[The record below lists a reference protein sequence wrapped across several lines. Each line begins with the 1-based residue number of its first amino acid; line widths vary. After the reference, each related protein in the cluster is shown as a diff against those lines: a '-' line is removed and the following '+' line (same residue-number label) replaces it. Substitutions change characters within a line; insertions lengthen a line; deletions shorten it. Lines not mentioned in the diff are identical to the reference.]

1 MCFFHAPFAPDGTN
15 AKKGIGMN
23 VKQENTISMEQLRKL
38 LHISGC
44 KASWMLRNGVI
55 PCENRGC
62 ATHTFVIRMEDVE
75 AYLAKPRRQRKK
87 EIPVGG
93 FNAKP
98 IHIELHPEY
107 CLKLRGAK
115 RERFI
120 EFLEETMFDVPDAL
134 TIDEAAT
141 VIGYHRQT
149 VYNHTA
155 KGDITAIRISGK
167 YIIPKSELIQYLVT
181 DRAFR
186 IQRKSEWHMEVIGE
200 FLTEEADR

>member
-1 MCFFHAPFAPDGTN
+1 M
-15 AKKGIGMN
+15 
-23 VKQENTISMEQLRKL
+23 KQENTISMEQLRKM
-38 LHISGC
+38 LHVSKR

-62 ATHTFVIRMEDVE
+62 ATHTFIIRMEDVE
-75 AYLAKPRRQRKK
+75 AYLAKPRQQRNK
-87 EIPVGG
+87 EIPVGA
-93 FNAKP
+93 FNAGP

-115 RERFI
+115 RERFM
-120 EFLEETMFDVPDAL
+120 EFLEVMLSDVPDAL

-155 KGDITAIRISGK
+155 NGDITAIRISGK
-167 YIIPKSELIQYLVT
+167 YIIPKSELIQYLAT
-181 DRAFR
+181 NRAFR
-186 IQRKSEWHMEVIGE
+186 IQRKSVWHMEVIDE
-200 FLTEEADR
+200 FLTEEDNR

>member
-1 MCFFHAPFAPDGTN
+1 M
-15 AKKGIGMN
+15 
-23 VKQENTISMEQLRKL
+23 KQENTISMEQLRKM
-38 LHISGC
+38 LHISKR

-62 ATHTFVIRMEDVE
+62 ATHTFIIRMEDVE
-75 AYLAKPRRQRKK
+75 AYLAKPRQQRKK
-87 EIPVGG
+87 EIPVGR

-120 EFLEETMFDVPDAL
+120 EYLEELMSDVPDAM
-134 TIDEAAT
+134 TVDEAAG

-149 VYNHTA
+149 VYSHTA
-155 KGDITAIRISGK
+155 NGDITAIRISGRL
-167 YIIPKSELIQYLVT
+167 IIPKSELIQYLAT

-186 IQRKSEWHMEVIGE
+186 IQRKSGWHMGVIKRISI
-200 FLTEEADR
+200 FYFKLSLKYFFQ

>member
-1 MCFFHAPFAPDGTN
+1 M
-15 AKKGIGMN
+15 
-23 VKQENTISMEQLRKL
+23 KQENTISMEQLRKL
-38 LHISGC
+38 LHISGR

-75 AYLAKPRRQRKK
+75 AYLAKPRQQRNK
-87 EIPVGG
+87 EIPVGE

-98 IHIELHPEY
+98 PHIELHPEY

-134 TIDEAAT
+134 TVNDAAT

-149 VYNHTA
+149 VYSHTA
-155 KGDITAIRISGK
+155 NGDITSIRISGRL
-167 YIIPKSELIQYLVT
+167 IIPKSELIQYLAT

-186 IQRKSEWHMEVIGE
+186 IQRKSGWHLGVVME
-200 FLTEEADR
+200 FLKREKK

>member
-1 MCFFHAPFAPDGTN
+1 M
-15 AKKGIGMN
+15 
-23 VKQENTISMEQLRKL
+23 KQENTISMEQLRKL
-38 LHISGC
+38 LHISKR

-62 ATHTFVIRMEDVE
+62 ATHTFIIRMEDVE
-75 AYLAKPRRQRKK
+75 AYLAKPLRQRKK
-87 EIPVGG
+87 EIPVGA
-93 FNAKP
+93 FNAQLT
-98 IHIELHPEY
+98 HIELHPEY

-120 EFLEETMFDVPDAL
+120 EFLEGTMSDVPDAL

-155 KGDITAIRISGK
+155 NGDITAIRISGRL
-167 YIIPKSELIQYLVT
+167 IIPKSEMIQYLAT

-186 IQRKSEWHMEVIGE
+186 IQRKSGWHMEVIGE
-200 FLTEEADR
+200 FLTEENNR

>member
-1 MCFFHAPFAPDGTN
+1 M
-15 AKKGIGMN
+15 
-23 VKQENTISMEQLRKL
+23 KQGNTISMEQLRKM
-38 LHISGC
+38 LHVSKR

-62 ATHTFVIRMEDVE
+62 ATHTFIIRMEDVE
-75 AYLAKPRRQRKK
+75 AYLAKPLRQRKK
-87 EIPVGG
+87 EIPVGA

-134 TIDEAAT
+134 TVNDAAT

-149 VYNHTA
+149 VYSHTA
-155 KGDITAIRISGK
+155 NGDITAIRISGK
-167 YIIPKSELIQYLVT
+167 YIIPKLELIQYLAT

-186 IQRKSEWHMEVIGE
+186 IQRKSEWHMEMIGE
-200 FLTEEADR
+200 FLTEEDNR

>member
-1 MCFFHAPFAPDGTN
+1 
-15 AKKGIGMN
+15 
-23 VKQENTISMEQLRKL
+23 MEQLRKM
-38 LHISGC
+38 LHVSKR

-62 ATHTFVIRMEDVE
+62 ATHTFIIRMEDVE
-75 AYLAKPRRQRKK
+75 AYLAKPLRQRKK

-98 IHIELHPEY
+98 IHIELHPGY

-115 RERFI
+115 RERYI
-120 EFLEETMFDVPDAL
+120 EFLEKTMSDVPDAL
-134 TIDEAAT
+134 TVNDADT

-155 KGDITAIRISGK
+155 NGDITAIRISGK
-167 YIIPKSELIQYLVT
+167 YIIPKSELIQYLAT

-186 IQRKSEWHMEVIGE
+186 IQRKSEWHLKIISNYVN
-200 FLTEEADR
+200 EEY